1 MAVTQI
7 SRIQHRRGLE
17 QDLPQL
23 SSAELGWSVDTQK
36 LYIGNG
42 TLEEGAPTTGV
53 TEILTTKS
61 ITNIPS
67 LLGTYSFVGDVA
79 GYAAQTGTSAI
90 NPTVR
95 SYQQKLDDIVNVKDF
110 GAKGN
115 NVDDDT
121 DAINRALQQIYKTGI
136 NETDARTRRTI
147 YFPGGTYLISSP
159 LKIPTNATLVGDGSR
174 STIIKVNSAIIPMVQ
189 FCDTSFQTGTS
200 LGTGGAQLPSVIRV
214 NNIQF
219 INIGTNIIQP
229 LVIIDSASDVTFSHV
244 VFTSNVTAGYYPNI
258 ISITSNIDSSR
269 RITLDNCGIVGGG
282 NGLVINGTAA
292 VLNVFN
298 SVFDTLTNTAVVLN
312 DCDGFSSINNYYGNV
327 TTVISKSDSNKT
339 VSIGD
344 YYYTQTGN
352 ITSVPTASLHLGKR
366 KITYSAITSLST
378 SPTVI
383 PITGNIGVTLN
394 YDISNTSSKRYGSLT
409 FAVNS
414 SGTATFSD
422 DYVEN
427 GTSFGANI
435 FVTPTS
441 LICSINSGTA
451 NMKYNYEVFE

>member
-23 SSAELGWSVDTQK
+23 ASAELGWSVDTQK

-42 TLEEGAPTTGV
+42 TLEEGAPATGV
-53 TEILTTKS
+53 TEILTTNS

-79 GYAAQTGTSAI
+79 GYPAQTGTSTI

-95 SYQQKLDDIVNVKDF
+95 SYQQKLDDIVNIKDF

-115 NVDDDT
+115 GVDDDT
-121 DAINRALQQIYKTGI
+121 DSINRALQQIYKIGI
-136 NETDARTRRTI
+136 NDTDPRTRRTI

-159 LKIPTNATLVGDGSR
+159 LKIPRYATLVGDGSS
-174 STIIKVNSAIIPMVQ
+174 STIIKINSAIVPMVQ
-189 FCDTSFQTGTS
+189 FCDTLFQTGTS
-200 LGTGGAQLPSVIRV
+200 LGSSSAELPAIIEIHRM
-214 NNIQF
+214 QF

-229 LVIIDSASDVTFSHV
+229 LVILDSASDINFSHV
-244 VFTSNVTAGYYPNI
+244 TFVSNVTAGYYPNVI
-258 ISITSNIDSSR
+258 NITSNVDSSR
-269 RITLDNCGIVGGG
+269 RITLDSCGIIGGG
-282 NGLVINGTAA
+282 NGLVVTGTAS
-292 VLNVFN
+292 VLNVYN

-312 DCDGFSSINNYYGNV
+312 NCDGFSSINNYYGNV
-327 TTVISKSDSNKT
+327 TTVISKSDLNDAI
-339 VSIGD
+339 SIGD

-352 ITSVPTASLHLGKR
+352 ITSVPSSSLHLGKR
-366 KITYSAITSLST
+366 KITYSAIASLSS

-383 PITGNIGVTLN
+383 PITGNIGATLN

-409 FAVNS
+409 FAIS

-427 GTSFGANI
+427 GTSFKANI
-435 FVTPTS
+435 FITPTS